1 MGELLHDITY
11 MDPLGKSDH
20 LGISFCID
28 LEPEKDDS
36 SQLRYKMDKD
46 DYTKMRVK
54 LEKRYKQTGSYEDYE
69 KYCIKRNKA
78 HSESDRL
85 RRNVE
90 KIIAREAKTRPK
102 SFWTYLKSRTTSRE
116 SVSPLEKDNG
126 ELTNTDGEKAEVQDI
141 LLISIY

>member
-54 LEKRYKQTGSYEDYE
+54 LEKVNREQDTTHKDVEQSLWSLYEH
-69 KYCIKRNKA
+69 I
-78 HSESDRL
+78 
-85 RRNVE
+85 
-90 KIIAREAKTRPK
+90 
-102 SFWTYLKSRTTSRE
+102 
-116 SVSPLEKDNG
+116 
-126 ELTNTDGEKAEVQDI
+126 
-141 LLISIY
+141 